1 MNLKKCP
8 FCGGDAEIWHEMHP
22 PFCEYVYCKKCGF
35 RTLKHI
41 DAQNA
46 IIDWNR
52 RFDPPNDPLTL
63 EQLREMGGEA
73 VWVESLEG
81 IRKSGFGIV
90 HLFPP
95 PSLGVVRKIW
105 IFGGESE
112 FWQDIPW
119 PRSKKRQEY
128 GKRWIAY
135 RRKPEE
141 GTT

>member
-1 MNLKKCP
+1 MRLYDN
-8 FCGGDAEIWHEMHP
+8 DAYREQFAEL
-22 PFCEYVYCKKCGF
+22 VYDLLGSDDTND
-35 RTLKHI
+35 R
-41 DAQNA
+41 ANQ
-46 IIDWNR
+46 IIDV
-52 RFDPPNDPLTL
+52 FDMAPEVEATPLPPNHPLTL

-90 HLFPP
+90 HLCPP

-105 IFGGESE
+105 IFGGGSE

-141 GTT
+141 EET